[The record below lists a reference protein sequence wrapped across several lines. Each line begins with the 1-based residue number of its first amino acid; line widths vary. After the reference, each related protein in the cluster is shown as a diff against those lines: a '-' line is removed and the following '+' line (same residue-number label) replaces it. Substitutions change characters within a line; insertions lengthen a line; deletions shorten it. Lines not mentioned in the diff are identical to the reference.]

1 MGDALQA
8 CYDRLAADGVDL
20 SAYTSSASAADLA
33 DLRRALGYDQWNLYG
48 VSYGSRVAL
57 TTMRDQPAGLRAVIL
72 DGVFPPNGQQHH
84 NAAGFA
90 AAMRALFAACAED
103 AACASLY
110 PDLEG
115 SLVRVL
121 DRVGATP
128 IVTEVRLPGVS
139 GPVRL
144 QIGEPEVLDG
154 VFDALYDD
162 NTIRA
167 VPFLI
172 DQLARGND
180 EVVAPLAQRNVDW
193 ADYYTEGLTWSLHCA
208 EELPFYQPQQSASD
222 PLAARYAATHPLG
235 RWCSAWPVPALG
247 AVEDQPVRS
256 DIPTLLISGG
266 HDPVTPSWQ
275 ARTAAETLSR
285 HYLFEFGSMGHGT
298 VWQNWSSP
306 CPAEIAGRFLAD
318 PTRQPE
324 ASCAASMTMA
334 PFLTTRDIHPTQAVY
349 RLSADMMQRREPAPI
364 ALVAAC
370 GTAFVVG
377 LVGGVLTLIRR
388 FRRRRGRRAEAV
400 AALAASVVQLGY
412 AGVLFLVLRSTDQ
425 LVLGFGIPAAARLPL
440 TAGGVLA
447 AGTAMAAALVAWS
460 AWARGMG
467 SLPVRIMLT
476 IVAAASA
483 LFTGWLLVRG
493 MLLW

>member
-1 MGDALQA
+1 MDGELSRRLLTLVLVCTWLAGVGVPGAWATAPGSTFEWGSCPDVVPAALASHVRCGVLTVPENRATGSGRTITLPVAVVPSRSATPQPDPLVFPTAGGPGAGSLASLWYFLDYAEWARADRDIILVEQRGDHLAQPYLDCPETGIAHSVVDGAIPPVPPGEFDGDALQA

-208 EELPFYQPQQSASD
+208 EELPFYQPQQAASD

-256 DIPTLLISGG
+256 DIPTLLMSGG

-285 HYLFEFGSMGHGT
+285 T
-298 VWQNWSSP
+298 TSSSS
-306 CPAEIAGRFLAD
+306 D
-318 PTRQPE
+318 PW
-324 ASCAASMTMA
+324 
-334 PFLTTRDIHPTQAVY
+334 
-349 RLSADMMQRREPAPI
+349 
-364 ALVAAC
+364 
-370 GTAFVVG
+370 GTAPS
-377 LVGGVLTLIRR
+377 
-388 FRRRRGRRAEAV
+388 GRT
-400 AALAASVVQLGY
+400 G
-412 AGVLFLVLRSTDQ
+412 
-425 LVLGFGIPAAARLPL
+425 
-440 TAGGVLA
+440 
-447 AGTAMAAALVAWS
+447 AALVRPRSRA
-460 AWARGMG
+460 G
-467 SLPVRIMLT
+467 SSPTPPVSRKPR
-476 IVAAASA
+476 AP
-483 LFTGWLLVRG
+483 RR
-493 MLLW
+493 